1 MKRFD
6 GSAHPGL
13 TVARAL
19 GTTGD
24 ERITLAGEFDVYTG
38 RMAAEEL
45 QPHDPRTRILE
56 LDLTR
61 VTFIDATGIQAMV
74 RALHRARQL
83 DYELRITGVSPAV
96 ARLLRLVGLRQ
107 LLPEALEAPDVAQLN
122 SARVNPPRW

>member
-6 GSAHPGL
+6 CSAHPGL

-24 ERITLAGEFDVYTG
+24 ERITLAGEFDVYAG
-38 RMAAEEL
+38 RAAAEEL
-45 QPHDPRTRILE
+45 QPNDPRTRILE
-56 LDLTR
+56 LDLAL
-61 VTFIDATGIQAMV
+61 VTFIDATGIEAMV

-83 DYELRITGVSPAV
+83 DYELRITDVSAAV

-107 LLPEALEAPDVAQLN
+107 LLADALEVPDVAQPG